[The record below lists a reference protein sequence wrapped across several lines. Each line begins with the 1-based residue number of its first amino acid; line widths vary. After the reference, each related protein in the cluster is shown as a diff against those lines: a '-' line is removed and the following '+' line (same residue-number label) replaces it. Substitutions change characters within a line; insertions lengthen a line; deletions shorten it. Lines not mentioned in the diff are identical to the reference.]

1 MAPPASAPES
11 LPGSRA
17 PRRRPRPGLTLLA
30 AALLLAWIV
39 HVRTPDEIPPPSA
52 DGVRVVTYNI
62 RAGLD
67 GLDHVAEDLRALRPD
82 LVALQ
87 EVERGIARSRSEDQA
102 GHLGAALD
110 LHSAFAGSFEVDGG
124 EHGIAI
130 LSRWPILRSEILE
143 LPRGAGRW
151 SRVALIAH
159 VETPHGVVC
168 FTCIHLARPWG
179 WPFSNTTTRLQQ
191 IDALRERLR
200 HEDAPRL
207 VAGDFN
213 SFPVSLE
220 GWALTRDLDHAWSP
234 WRDGW
239 GLSFPLKAIGLV
251 GAVKIDHI
259 LHGPRWSS
267 RGTWVAPQGASDHR
281 AVVADLTLPK

>member
-1 MAPPASAPES
+1 MAPPDSAPES
-11 LPGSRA
+11 PRGSRA
-17 PRRRPRPGLTLLA
+17 RRRPRFGLTLLVG
-30 AALLLAWIV
+30 ALLLGWII
-39 HVRTPDEIPPPSA
+39 HVRTPGEIPPPSP

-67 GLDHVAEDLRALRPD
+67 GLDHVAEDLRALQPD

-130 LSRWPILRSEILE
+130 LSRWPIQSTEILE

-191 IDALRERLR
+191 IDAMRVRLR
-200 HEDAPRL
+200 NESVPRI

-220 GWALTRDLDHAWSP
+220 GWSLTRELDHAWHP

-239 GLSFPLKAIGLV
+239 GTSFSLEAIGLW

-259 LHGPRWSS
+259 FHGPRWGSA
-267 RGTWVAPQGASDHR
+267 GTWVAPQGASDHR
-281 AVVADLTLPK
+281 AVVADLTLQN